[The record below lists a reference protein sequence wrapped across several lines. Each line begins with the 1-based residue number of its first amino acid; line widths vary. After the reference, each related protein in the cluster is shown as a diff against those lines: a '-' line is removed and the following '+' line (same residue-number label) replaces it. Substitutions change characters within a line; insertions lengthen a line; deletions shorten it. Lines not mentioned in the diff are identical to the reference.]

1 MKIKLITIL
10 FSVIIFTQFAFAK
23 GVGTTMFQ
31 ILQMPTNA
39 YDASLANT
47 SVLGKSSAVTNP
59 AFIPFLERSIVLTHA
74 IYIEGTKYSIG
85 DINFPLNEKSGINFS
100 FSYFD
105 SGEMD
110 RVLESGS
117 GYKSDG
123 TFNASDKVFNLSYGR
138 KFSSSVSMGLT
149 LKYIEQKIDDVSY
162 SNFLAGFNG
171 LYFFTSTTFVAVGI
185 DNFGG
190 EVKGYSMPTKVYCG
204 LTGNVNETTTGTIQI
219 DDYYNEDICEI
230 KVALEKKL
238 DKLALRGG
246 YVIPTK
252 KYSGTNNSFV
262 TNLTLGAGLDFKFLV
277 IDYAWLPKGDLGN
290 VHMFTVR
297 INF

>member
-10 FSVIIFTQFAFAK
+10 FSVIIFAQFAFAK

-162 SNFLAGFNG
+162 SNFLAGLNG

-190 EVKGYSMPTKVYCG
+190 EVKCYSMPTKIYCG

-277 IDYAWLPKGDLGN
+277 IDYAWLPKGVLGN

>member
-1 MKIKLITIL
+1 M
-10 FSVIIFTQFAFAK
+10 A
-23 GVGTTMFQ
+23 
-31 ILQMPTNA
+31 
-39 YDASLANT
+39 
-47 SVLGKSSAVTNP
+47 
-59 AFIPFLERSIVLTHA
+59 
-74 IYIEGTKYSIG
+74 
-85 DINFPLNEKSGINFS
+85 
-100 FSYFD
+100 
-105 SGEMD
+105 
-110 RVLESGS
+110 
-117 GYKSDG
+117 
-123 TFNASDKVFNLSYGR
+123 
-138 KFSSSVSMGLT
+138 GL
-149 LKYIEQKIDDVSY
+149 
-162 SNFLAGFNG
+162 NG